1 MEEFGEKGKEKSE
14 ECASKF
20 YNFEQNFAKQVNQ
33 WYGKVFENRK
43 NSHFPIEKM
52 VAFATKQNIDF
63 RLVNNTRQ
71 YVH

>member
-1 MEEFGEKGKEKSE
+1 MKGKIE

-20 YNFEQNFAKQVNQ
+20 YNSEQDFAKQVNG
-33 WYGKVFENRK
+33 WYGKVFENQ
-43 NSHFPIEKM
+43 NIHIFQQKM
-52 VAFATKQNIDF
+52 AAFATKQNIDF